1 MSDRDGRSGT
11 PRPGDA
17 GSGAPAPEGP
27 AGHEPGSAG
36 LGRGLPIVG
45 AASPVMGQ
53 MVRSTTRFSRE
64 FVATMIS
71 LATAAFGVVAALAWN
86 AAITG
91 AVDQWVHTD
100 SSKIGALFV
109 YAVIVTTIGVTVIVI
124 LGRLATRI
132 NAEPVEFKYPA
143 PPKS

>member
-1 MSDRDGRSGT
+1 MSDRDGGSED
-11 PRPGDA
+11 PRQGET
-17 GSGAPAPEGP
+17 GSSAPAPEGP
-27 AGHEPGSAG
+27 AGEEPGSAG

-45 AASPVMGQ
+45 GASPVMGQ

-100 SSKIGALFV
+100 SNKIGALFV
-109 YAVIVTTIGVTVIVI
+109 YAVIVTTIGVTVIVV

-143 PPKS
+143 PPRS